1 MKAQIEEFIQYLA
14 VERGLSDNYQ
24 LSTRHSLECFLEWFQ
39 SVGGADWKKIDATK
53 ISEFLTHRKRLGLAA
68 ASIKLETVAIRI
80 FFRFLLANTYVEKD
94 PTEFL
99 KTPKIERYLPDT
111 LRVEQIERVILTI
124 DRRAP
129 MGLRDAAWLEL
140 LYSSGLRVGELC
152 ALRIEAYYPEEQM
165 VRVTGKGDKT
175 RIIPVG
181 RKAIEAINIY
191 LEKGRPAF
199 VGPKTGSYV
208 FLSVRGKALT
218 SQRIWQLIKKYA
230 KMAGLDENV
239 YPHLFRHSFA
249 THLLANG
256 ADLRIIQE
264 LLGHADISTTQIYTH
279 VDSRR
284 LKNIHQRFHPRS
296 RLKLTTSPSSEE
308 VKNSQA

>member
-1 MKAQIEEFIQYLA
+1 MKAQIEEFIQHLC

-24 LSTRHSLECFLEWFQ
+24 LSTQRSLECFLEWFQ
-39 SVGGADWKKIDATK
+39 SVGGKEWSGIDATE
-53 ISEFLTHRKRLGLAA
+53 ISEFLAHRKRLGLAA

-80 FFRFLLANTYVEKD
+80 FFRFLVANGYVEKD

-111 LRVEQIERVILTI
+111 LRVEQIEKVLAMV
-124 DRRAP
+124 DRSRPA
-129 MGLRDAAWLEL
+129 GLRDAAWMEL

-152 ALRIEAYYPEEQM
+152 ALRLEAYYPEEHM
-165 VRVTGKGDKT
+165 VRVTGKGEKT

-181 RKAIEAINIY
+181 RKAIAAINAY

-199 VGPKTGSYV
+199 VKAKTGSHV

-218 SQRIWQLIKKYA
+218 TQRIWQLIKKYA
-230 KMAGLDENV
+230 EQTGLDENV

-279 VDSRR
+279 VDGKR
-284 LKNIHQRFHPRS
+284 LRNIHQRFHPRS
-296 RLKLTTSPSSEE
+296 RLKLSKQAEE
-308 VKNSQA
+308 PDDEKG